1 MELRILFVVIELMA
15 FMVGLYTMKRLPAKF
30 YGKLIFLLLITCLNE
45 SSILIDRYFFQFLP
59 YKHNLAYNIFIVIEV
74 LILHFIFLDIPKLQ
88 RFRTWILTSLMIL
101 TIGWAIE
108 FIFII
113 EQTQIATLTLRVAS
127 IIYILVYITY
137 LFQVLQAKFHL
148 LHKDPFFIFLTG
160 LFFFHAC
167 LIINITTV
175 SMPGYWDLPLSLA
188 IYRSILVFQIF
199 SYYGLASIS
208 LLTAYL
214 SKSKK

>member
-1 MELRILFVVIELMA
+1 MELRIFFVTLELLA
-15 FMVGLYTMKRLPAKF
+15 LMVGLYTMKSLPSKF

-45 SSILIDRYFFQFLP
+45 TTILIDRYFFQFLP
-59 YKHNLAYNIFIVIEV
+59 YKHNIAYNTFIVIDV
-74 LILHFIFLDIPKLQ
+74 LVIHFIFLDIPKLQ
-88 RFRTWILTSLMIL
+88 RFRTWILTSLIL
-101 TIGWAIE
+101 LSTGWVVELIVSN
-108 FIFII
+108 
-113 EQTQIATLTLRVAS
+113 QTQVATFTLRFAS
-127 IIYILVYITY
+127 ITYILVYITY

-167 LIINITTV
+167 FIINITTV
-175 SMPGYWDLPLSLA
+175 SMPGYWDLPLALP
-188 IYRSILVFQIF
+188 IYRTIQVFQIF
-199 SYYGLASIS
+199 SYYGLISIS